1 MKKTSIVLLVIL
13 LLAVLLTLTACGN
26 KKENSIHIQDAIQK
40 FKDAG
45 YEVKLEDKPYYSMI
59 GAEDGEMFYLDGAVV
74 KLYEFKD
81 ENAYK
86 KGTETFSQLKDFPK
100 KGLVVL
106 DTNSDKAKEIFNSL

>member
-13 LLAVLLTLTACGN
+13 LLAVLLTLTACSN
-26 KKENSIHIQDAIQK
+26 KKEYSIQDAIQK

-74 KLYEFKD
+74 KLYKFKD
-81 ENAYK
+81 EKAYK
-86 KGTETFSQLKDFPK
+86 KGIETFSQLKDCPK